1 MRTTPRSSTSW
12 RRVRLHKLRR
22 VKGAFTLAAGFIVAL
37 LAYCLG
43 YQHGSFQRQQTKV
56 ETTASTAATPGGLRI
71 GSLRMDD
78 DPAIKYGTA
87 PIRTE
92 PNAPPADVPK

>member
-1 MRTTPRSSTSW
+1 MAARADCTSCVGLKVPSPS
-12 RRVRLHKLRR
+12 RP
-22 VKGAFTLAAGFIVAL
+22 GFIVAL

-56 ETTASTAATPGGLRI
+56 ETTASTAATPGSLRI

-92 PNAPPADVPK
+92 R